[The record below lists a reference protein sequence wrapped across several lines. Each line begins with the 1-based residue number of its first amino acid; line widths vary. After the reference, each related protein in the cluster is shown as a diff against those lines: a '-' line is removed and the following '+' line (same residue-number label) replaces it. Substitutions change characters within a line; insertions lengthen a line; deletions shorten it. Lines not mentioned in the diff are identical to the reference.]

1 MWPSDS
7 IGRGSWNAGEGDQH
21 SPVTGLVHIRARSW
35 AALEIY
41 PVPARTGD
49 QYETSHGPKRS
60 SRDLRFLR
68 ARPPA
73 RCRGRPVR
81 HRCGGSRPGGGQLA
95 LGVTTGLAPSP
106 HLVVV
111 VPDFRMLGE
120 FVDGRTRC
128 STAALRTHRESADHR
143 ARPGAVRLVGR
154 VLGHPH
160 LHLLAGG
167 VQQRL
172 GGPARGRALWLAEP
186 DRGRLHAVAD
196 AHRPPGGL
204 GGGLCSDRAASRS
217 TI

>member
-21 SPVTGLVHIRARSW
+21 SPVTGLVHIGARSW
-35 AALEIY
+35 AALEIC

-68 ARPPA
+68 
-73 RCRGRPVR
+73 
-81 HRCGGSRPGGGQLA
+81 PGHQRVVEDAPFDTGVEDPDQAVGQLA

-106 HLVVV
+106 QLVVV

-120 FVDGRTRC
+120 FVDGRIPC

-143 ARPGAVRLVGR
+143 
-154 VLGHPH
+154 
-160 LHLLAGG
+160 
-167 VQQRL
+167 
-172 GGPARGRALWLAEP
+172 
-186 DRGRLHAVAD
+186 
-196 AHRPPGGL
+196 
-204 GGGLCSDRAASRS
+204 RS
-217 TI
+217 A